1 MGLSAL
7 NSGCIFFFGGGGM
20 PHSVCLHS
28 CDQKAVDFDKSFTM
42 SAILSMFYPVLYN
55 D

>member
-1 MGLSAL
+1 MGA
-7 NSGCIFFFGGGGM
+7 FFWGVEV

-28 CDQKAVDFDKSFTM
+28 CDQKTIDFDKSFTM
-42 SAILSMFYPVLYN
+42 STILSMFYPILYN